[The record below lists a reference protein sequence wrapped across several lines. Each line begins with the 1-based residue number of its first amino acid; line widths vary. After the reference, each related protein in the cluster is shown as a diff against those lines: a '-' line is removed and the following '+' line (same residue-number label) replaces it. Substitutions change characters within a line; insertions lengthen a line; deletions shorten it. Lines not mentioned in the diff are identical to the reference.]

1 MVGCTYSSGFGTCV
15 SLPRKSPAHGAS
27 ALHVSVD
34 GHDVSGL
41 QHNQNDLLIAYFA
54 PYRWLRF
61 TGVINEKSHVSRRR
75 RGLTGEM
82 NEVYC
87 LRSLSLASH
96 ALSGFPATMAGAV
109 FTFDINNVQR
119 NAWFTPQVLSL
130 SRATTTGFPD
140 VSMTPTVGTPFL
152 ISKNG
157 LLLPEHSWLSLYSSI
172 CAFPVFRLST
182 ETV

>member
-1 MVGCTYSSGFGTCV
+1 MMEYITETTDFQIEE
-15 SLPRKSPAHGAS
+15 PAVVTIGKF
-27 ALHVSVD
+27 D
-34 GHDVSGL
+34 GRHRGH
-41 QHNQNDLLIAYFA
+41 QKLLKQMLEVKA
-54 PYRWLRF
+54 
-61 TGVINEKSHVSRRR
+61 E
-75 RGLTGEM
+75 RGLKT
-82 NEVYC
+82 
-87 LRSLSLASH
+87 
-96 ALSGFPATMAGAV
+96 AV

-172 CAFPVFRLST
+172 CAFPVFRLTT